1 MGTATVLEL
10 YLCTPRFTTPNE
22 GSAGAAAVFSPRIS
36 PSSAV
41 PSLVG
46 MVMGTPVAVLITVAT
61 ERIPP
66 NAFNASMMV
75 PETSV
80 GTVYPPCASVPV
92 LMVLR
97 TAAQSSGV
105 RACGPFRIHLS

>member
-1 MGTATVLEL
+1 
-10 YLCTPRFTTPNE
+10 
-22 GSAGAAAVFSPRIS
+22 
-36 PSSAV
+36 
-41 PSLVG
+41 

-66 NAFNASMMV
+66 NAFNASMMA

-105 RACGPFRIHLS
+105 NARGPFRIHLS